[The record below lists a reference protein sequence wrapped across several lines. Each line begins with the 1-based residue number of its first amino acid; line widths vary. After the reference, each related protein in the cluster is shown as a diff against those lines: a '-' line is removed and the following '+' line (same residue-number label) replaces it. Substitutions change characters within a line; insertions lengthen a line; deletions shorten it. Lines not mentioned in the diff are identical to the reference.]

1 MRKTKKGGARTTT
14 EKRQAIIGL
23 DARAFYGGLAV
34 LGIVAIFFVG
44 IWLGRMYSTAGG
56 PGVSII
62 RQLRLSQSQ
71 PQAPTPPALPTAQ
84 SYASVPRITPE
95 EVKKKLD
102 NGADVVIVDVRDKE
116 AFDESHIKQAVSI
129 PLSEMEARYEELPT
143 DRETIIYGGHC

>member
-1 MRKTKKGGARTTT
+1 MRKTKKGDAQTTAG
-14 EKRQAIIGL
+14 KRQAIIGL
-23 DARAFYGGLAV
+23 DARVFYGGLAV

-71 PQAPTPPALPTAQ
+71 RQAPTPPALPTAQ

-116 AFDESHIKQAVSI
+116 AFDESHIKEAVSI
-129 PLSEMEARYEELPT
+129 PLSEIVARY
-143 DRETIIYGGHC
+143 REIPDDKEIIICSGRC